1 MFNITIA
8 CPPQSLNQKQQCF
21 HIPADTPIVHVHSF
35 FSTLGFDLRPINDHG
50 QVFLDV
56 VSASTGESRAWILL
70 SGAKGSVH

>member
-8 CPPQSLNQKQQCF
+8 CPPQSASQKQQCF
-21 HIPADTPIVHVHSF
+21 QIPADTPLVHVKSF
-35 FSTLGFDLRPINDHG
+35 FATLGFDLKPINERG

-56 VSASTGESRAWILL
+56 ICASTGQSRAWILL